1 MKGKITLQQRLILPI
16 ILLGL
21 VTLLSNILAEFS
33 IHNVHANAG
42 TIVDEYMVSETQL
55 EEIRRSMMDIHRL
68 ALSHIVAADH
78 ATMIQLVQEIKSE
91 EAVLDKKLEAYE
103 RLVSKENQEIYQS
116 LLQDYKSFKHSL
128 VYLVCA
134 SADSKT
140 QDAYAVANGDV
151 AAWSSAVEE
160 DIDSLYNSVSRQA
173 EAAKGHLSFVYIV
186 SLAISAITLL
196 MGILLVAVAFR
207 IIRKYVITPVHNAI
221 NILQGSSE
229 RISGV
234 VSDVRQRIQTS
245 NVSVRDLSKVTEQL
259 SSALEEI
266 SDSTAAI
273 STSASGTQNNAKN
286 MVEECSA
293 ITAYSM
299 EMRER
304 AEEMEQSA
312 RAEIEIVRANTEK
325 IMSVLN
331 NAIEK
336 SRNVNQIE
344 VLTKDILSISSST
357 DFIAINASIEASRA
371 GENGKGFA
379 VIAREIRELAD
390 SCSETANHIR
400 EVSEVVTGAVDYLSS
415 SAQEL
420 ADYLGQVVL
429 SQLETSVQAGRQYR
443 EDSDYIGRSM
453 EAFNQRAGQLKTAM
467 DEVASSIASI
477 SGAIDGSVFDITG
490 AVDNTCI
497 LVEDIA
503 GITAR
508 MDINQEIVGEL
519 RNQMDIFANL

>member
-42 TIVDEYMVSETQL
+42 TIVDEYMVSEAQL

-103 RLVSKENQEIYQS
+103 HLVSKENQEVYRS
-116 LLQDYKSFKHSL
+116 LLQDYESFKHSL

-160 DIDSLYNSVSRQA
+160 DIDTLYNSVSRQA
-173 EAAKGHLSFVYIV
+173 ETAKGRLSIVYIV
-186 SLAISAITLL
+186 SLATSAITLL
-196 MGILLVAVAFR
+196 MGILLVAAAFR
-207 IIRKYVITPVHNAI
+207 MIRKYVIAPIHDAI

-234 VSDVRQRIQTS
+234 VSEVRQRIQTS

-259 SSALEEI
+259 SAALEEI
-266 SDSTAAI
+266 SDSTTAI
-273 STSASGTQNNAKN
+273 STSASGTQSNARN

-293 ITAYSM
+293 ITAYSV
-299 EMRER
+299 EMRGR

-312 RAEIEIVRANTEK
+312 RSEIETVRANTEK

-400 EVSEVVTGAVDYLSS
+400 EVSAVVTGAVDYLSS

-429 SQLETSVQAGRQYR
+429 SQLENSVQAGKQYR

-467 DEVASSIASI
+467 DEVAGSISSIS
-477 SGAIDGSVFDITG
+477 SAIDGSVSDITG
-490 AVDNTCI
+490 AADNTCI

-519 RNQMDIFANL
+519 RKQMDIFANL

>member
-1 MKGKITLQQRLILPI
+1 ML
-16 ILLGL
+16 
-21 VTLLSNILAEFS
+21 F
-33 IHNVHANAG
+33 
-42 TIVDEYMVSETQL
+42 
-55 EEIRRSMMDIHRL
+55 RS
-68 ALSHIVAADH
+68 
-78 ATMIQLVQEIKSE
+78 
-91 EAVLDKKLEAYE
+91 
-103 RLVSKENQEIYQS
+103 
-116 LLQDYKSFKHSL
+116 
-128 VYLVCA
+128 
-134 SADSKT
+134 
-140 QDAYAVANGDV
+140 
-151 AAWSSAVEE
+151 
-160 DIDSLYNSVSRQA
+160 
-173 EAAKGHLSFVYIV
+173 
-186 SLAISAITLL
+186 
-196 MGILLVAVAFR
+196 
-207 IIRKYVITPVHNAI
+207 
-221 NILQGSSE
+221 
-229 RISGV
+229 
-234 VSDVRQRIQTS
+234 
-245 NVSVRDLSKVTEQL
+245 
-259 SSALEEI
+259 
-266 SDSTAAI
+266 
-273 STSASGTQNNAKN
+273 
-286 MVEECSA
+286 
-293 ITAYSM
+293 
-299 EMRER
+299 
-304 AEEMEQSA
+304 
-312 RAEIEIVRANTEK
+312 
-325 IMSVLN
+325 
-331 NAIEK
+331 
-336 SRNVNQIE
+336 
-344 VLTKDILSISSST
+344 LSISSST